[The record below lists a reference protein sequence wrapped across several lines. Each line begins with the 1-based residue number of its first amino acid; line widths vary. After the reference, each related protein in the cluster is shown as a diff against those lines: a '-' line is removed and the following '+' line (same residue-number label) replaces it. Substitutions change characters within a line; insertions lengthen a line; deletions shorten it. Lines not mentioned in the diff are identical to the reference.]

1 MPLSA
6 GPIMIM
12 LLIYKDFI
20 ENQSFRFIHF
30 ETILPGFASAC
41 NRPLV
46 LVGCELPNSRG
57 TSPVGPPA
65 EYKTDPSE
73 PAYSYLR
80 LFGDKARRLVPG
92 QDHLAIENGRITM
105 TRVWVLKTTDK
116 DTGQPVAG
124 VFEELKAGQARMGW
138 SSKDTLDLRTIQ
150 KKRDQ
155 RESLDEDQKA
165 AVRCL
170 GFLRYVNPGDY
181 IIYPHQPKRG
191 QFSVVKITGEYDYSD
206 SADGLGDHFDFRSFR
221 SCSLE
226 KPSPVN
232 MYDKIVPSTLKYR
245 LGRPGRFSQVHDR
258 KTFFDFLEDL
268 PEAGQQQDGSI
279 SAIVK
284 RIYGDL
290 EKSLP
295 KMLKR
300 EFARHDLSRKLCPKL
315 FERMGYACDVQEG
328 PYEAGSDLVV
338 TVNSPLLPGDG
349 FTVGVQAFAFEGD
362 VAEASLK
369 RKLDQ
374 LLEGWETNSLD
385 SGVLLTTGDCGPAAE
400 KLIEEHNEDN
410 PDRPVHLIG
419 GEELAELFL
428 QHFPYGT
435 G

>member
-1 MPLSA
+1 
-6 GPIMIM
+6 
-12 LLIYKDFI
+12 
-20 ENQSFRFIHF
+20 
-30 ETILPGFASAC
+30 
-41 NRPLV
+41 
-46 LVGCELPNSRG
+46 
-57 TSPVGPPA
+57 
-65 EYKTDPSE
+65 
-73 PAYSYLR
+73 
-80 LFGDKARRLVPG
+80 
-92 QDHLAIENGRITM
+92 M

-206 SADGLGDHFDFRSFR
+206 SADGLGDHLDFRSFR

-400 KLIEEHNEDN
+400 RVIDEHNEDK
-410 PDRPVHLIG
+410 PDRPVRLIG
-419 GEELAELFL
+419 GEKLAELFL
-428 QHFPYGT
+428 QHCPPGT